1 MTSYQG
7 ECSTR
12 YVKAFQIKFM
22 AFIGHFL
29 RKSVKDLDDL
39 EWETFSDDLDY
50 ITYSMNEDQKFSYLK
65 EQCLYLNATLLAI
78 PKDTKSMFYFLKTMK
93 RLSESMNYIL
103 IFMDFEKEDMPNI
116 VHEVYKFENLI
127 LEII

>member
-1 MTSYQG
+1 
-7 ECSTR
+7 
-12 YVKAFQIKFM
+12 M

-50 ITYSMNEDQKFSYLK
+50 ITYSMNEDQKFSNLK
-65 EQCLYLNATLLAI
+65 EQCLYLNATLPAI
-78 PKDTKSMFYFLKTMK
+78 PKDAKSMFYFQKTMK

-103 IFMDFEKEDMPNI
+103 IFMNFEKEEMPNI
-116 VHEVYKFENLI
+116 VHKVYKFENLI